1 MTGGIENY
9 LSLKP
14 LQGGGVSFGNVKKG
28 YILGVGKVG
37 KSLGES
43 MIMYIMSVG

>member
-1 MTGGIENY
+1 MTGSIENF
-9 LSLKP
+9 LSLKA
-14 LQGGGVSFGNVKKG
+14 LQRGRVSFGYGKKG
-28 YILGVGKVG
+28 YILGVGKVR